1 MTEDEESQLSSKQ
14 ESEVLS
20 KEDEEEAEIIT
31 RASSWSGPLPSPD
44 SLREFEEIV
53 PGSADRLITMVEKQG
68 NHRME
73 IEKRVVDGESKRAW
87 VDLLARHIITLV
99 GLVASILLVVF
110 GYTPAG
116 VILTALT
123 TLFAVVSFLIG
134 KILDRI
140 LNQSPSEPPSG

>member
-1 MTEDEESQLSSKQ
+1 MSEEEDNQLP
-14 ESEVLS
+14 S
-20 KEDEEEAEIIT
+20 KEDSDVLPREEDEEAEIVT
-31 RASSWSGPLPSPD
+31 RASSWSGPLPSPS

-73 IEKRVVDGESKRAW
+73 IEKKVVDGESKRAW
-87 VDLLARHIITLV
+87 VDLVARHSITLV
-99 GLVASILLVVF
+99 GILASILLVVF

-116 VILTALT
+116 VILTGLT
-123 TLFAVVSFLIG
+123 TLFAVITFLIG
-134 KILDRI
+134 KILDSL

>member
-1 MTEDEESQLSSKQ
+1 MTEDEEDQLPSKQ
-14 ESEVLS
+14 ESDVLS

-44 SLREFEEIV
+44 ALRDFEEIV

-87 VDLLARHIITLV
+87 VDLFARHIITLV
-99 GLVASILLVVF
+99 GIVASILLVVF

-123 TLFAVVSFLIG
+123 TLFAVVTFLIG

>member
-1 MTEDEESQLSSKQ
+1 
-14 ESEVLS
+14 
-20 KEDEEEAEIIT
+20 
-31 RASSWSGPLPSPD
+31 
-44 SLREFEEIV
+44 
-53 PGSADRLITMVEKQG
+53 MVEKQG

-116 VILTALT
+116 VTLTALT
-123 TLFAVVSFLIG
+123 TLFAVLTFLIG
-134 KILDRI
+134 KILDRV